1 MDNTYLQL
9 VNGILDISNVRGF
22 KCYKEFSEDLERMMI
37 TFEIVIHTGDARS
50 DRKRFQVDPYV
61 LEQAPADV
69 LRYLQKQLKDS
80 VKVVTLEE
88 LANETMALQVDT
100 SVAEKATPG
109 SV

>member
-9 VNGILDISNVRGF
+9 VNGILDIPAVRSF
-22 KCYKEFSEDLERMMI
+22 KCYKEFSEDLERVMI
-37 TFEIVIHTGDARS
+37 TFEIIIKNGVCS
-50 DRKRFQVDPYV
+50 DRKTFQVDPYV

-88 LANETMALQVDT
+88 LANETMALQVYT